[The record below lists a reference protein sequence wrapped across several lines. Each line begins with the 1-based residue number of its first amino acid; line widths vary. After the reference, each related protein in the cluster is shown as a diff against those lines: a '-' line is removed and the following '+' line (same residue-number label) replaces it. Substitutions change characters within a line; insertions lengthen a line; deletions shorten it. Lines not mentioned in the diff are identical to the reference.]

1 MKRLRCVL
9 AVLLCLLV
17 IGALTPAWAEEVD
30 DGNDSIDAVGEVEDT
45 DSGDEDDAAGNADEA
60 ETPPDSGTVTEV
72 NDDGTVTLDSGETV
86 RLLGVDIGEAGE
98 AAILFLS
105 GMLVGNA
112 IDLYYDE
119 VIYDDSDVLMGYV
132 YLPGGTC
139 VNVEVVSAGYGMAYG
154 QYPCSELEYYWEL
167 ECQAREQR
175 KGMWSSEERRTRRE
189 TEFAGFGTADTSSPA
204 GTNRTLDSTPGN
216 RTLDSTSPTTRK
228 NRDVS
233 APASTDRTKPDI
245 EPKKKSP
252 GRNR

>member
-1 MKRLRCVL
+1 MKRLRCVF

-17 IGALTPAWAEEVD
+17 IGALTPAWAEETGDGD
-30 DGNDSIDAVGEVEDT
+30 DTTEVTGEVED
-45 DSGDEDDAAGNADEA
+45 GDETEEGDTAENADEA

-72 NDDGTVTLDSGETV
+72 NDDGTVTLDSGEQV

-119 VIYDDSDVLMGYV
+119 VIYDDNDVLMGYV

-154 QYPCSELEYYWEL
+154 QYPCSEVEYYWEL

-189 TEFAGFGTADTSSPA
+189 TEFEGFGTGDKSSPV
-204 GTNRTLDSTPGN
+204 GTNRS
-216 RTLDSTSPTTRK
+216 LDSTSPTTRK
-228 NRDVS
+228 NRDVTP
-233 APASTDRTKPDI
+233 PASTDRTKPDI